1 VYHCLPAGA
10 DAPELSLHQ
19 FIVLDTQYMAYKH
32 WHSNVGKREEKWP
45 PTEEEMLKILARDDK
60 KDDERICTEHS
71 FTDFRASSR
80 S

>member
-1 VYHCLPAGA
+1 MLLPPKARRS
-10 DAPELSLHQ
+10 PLFCIL
-19 FIVLDTQYMAYKH
+19 IVTENLALAFKKILKKC
-32 WHSNVGKREEKWP
+32 NVGKREEKWP
-45 PTEEEMLKILARDDK
+45 PIEEEMLKILARNDK